1 MRLRVE
7 DLGRILQICESALD
21 QSDEI
26 NDTISKL
33 FDGAHH
39 DLRDDI
45 DHLEKQMIN
54 LVSVIEMIMDI
65 AKGQD
70 LLNTQK
76 KDEII

>member
-26 NDTISKL
+26 TDMISKL
-33 FDGAHH
+33 FDQAHH
-39 DLRDDI
+39 DLKDDI
-45 DHLEKQMIN
+45 DYLEKQMIN
-54 LVSVIEMIMDI
+54 LVSMIEMIMDI